1 MTETT
6 HEHKAPAK
14 KRATRK
20 KVVHHKTHAE
30 LEIDAFLRKMQTVIN
45 VARLGLQ
52 HSRSYNESQLK
63 ALEKKIERRLR
74 TVALQKTEKV

>member
-20 KVVHHKTHAE
+20 
-30 LEIDAFLRKMQTVIN
+30 KMQTVIN